1 MKAES
6 SVKDDFH
13 LLTLEQ
19 LWIKRLP
26 INSTLASLA
35 LRVLIPCFY
44 ALVLTKTKRRSRL
57 DICSDLLIA
66 LTKAEPRIN
75 QLVLNMQSQESH

>member
-35 LRVLIPCFY
+35 LRVRKLNGEVVLISVAIF
-44 ALVLTKTKRRSRL
+44 
-57 DICSDLLIA
+57 
-66 LTKAEPRIN
+66 
-75 QLVLNMQSQESH
+75 

>member
-35 LRVLIPCFY
+35 LRVLIPFS
-44 ALVLTKTKRRSRL
+44 LLTKTKRRSRL